1 MVIGDWENN
10 LTQSP
15 VPSLQSPVS
24 SPQSPVTS
32 TTFPF
37 LSEVPNRQKNL

>member
-15 VPSLQSPVS
+15 VPSPQSPVPSLQSPVPS
-24 SPQSPVTS
+24 HLHY
-32 TTFPF
+32 FPF
-37 LSEVPNRQKNL
+37 FVRSSK